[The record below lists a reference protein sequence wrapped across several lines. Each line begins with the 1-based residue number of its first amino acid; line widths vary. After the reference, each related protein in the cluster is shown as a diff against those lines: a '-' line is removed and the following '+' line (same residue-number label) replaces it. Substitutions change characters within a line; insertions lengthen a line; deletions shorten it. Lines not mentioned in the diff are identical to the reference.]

1 MNVSKA
7 PEGSL
12 CRMCGSTPAVVSH
25 DTTPWQPTITKP
37 ITRRVNDCAAC
48 YGEAKAD
55 AIFKELKRASDTDSA
70 DEYRQ
75 VLSQAIAALQAVAA
89 EISA

>member
-1 MNVSKA
+1 
-7 PEGSL
+7 
-12 CRMCGSTPAVVSH
+12 MCGSMPAVVSH
-25 DTTPWQPTITKP
+25 DIIPWQPTITKP

-55 AIFKELKRASDTDSA
+55 AIFKALKRASDTDSA

-75 VLSQAIAALQAVAA
+75 VLSQAIAALLSVAA
-89 EISA
+89 DISAQE